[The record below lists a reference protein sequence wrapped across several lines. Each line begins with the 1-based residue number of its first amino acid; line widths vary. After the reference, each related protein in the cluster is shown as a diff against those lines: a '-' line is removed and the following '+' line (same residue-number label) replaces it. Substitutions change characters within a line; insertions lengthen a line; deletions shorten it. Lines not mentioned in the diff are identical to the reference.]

1 MIIEGKI
8 LNIKIVWIGNY
19 LLFYWF
25 CLLACFEFMFSNEN
39 HLVPVSIAVNNIA
52 ENRGELYIA
61 VYSTKESYKQEKPDY
76 SFIGAG
82 EEESLVWETFLP
94 EGRYLVAVFQD
105 LNGNKKL
112 DTKLFGIPKEPVAL
126 TGWDGKGIPK
136 GWEEQS
142 FNIKAGNP
150 VDIILNLVFY

>member
-1 MIIEGKI
+1 MLKSKMLRINGMEKK
-8 LNIKIVWIGNY
+8 L
-19 LLFYWF
+19 F
-25 CLLACFEFMFSNEN
+25 CLMLVLLTCFGFVFSQEN
-39 HLVPVSIAVNNIA
+39 HLIPVSITVNGITEGKGNV
-52 ENRGELYIA
+52 YIA

-94 EGRYLVAVFQD
+94 EGKYLVAVFQD

-136 GWEEQS
+136 GWEGQS
-142 FNIKAGNP
+142 FVIKDGNP
-150 VDIILNLVFY
+150 VDIVLTLSLY

>member
-1 MIIEGKI
+1 MI
-8 LNIKIVWIGNY
+8 
-19 LLFYWF
+19 LLT
-25 CLLACFEFMFSNEN
+25 CFEFMFSNEN

-142 FNIKAGNP
+142 FNIKAE
-150 VDIILNLVFY
+150 IQLILF

>member
-1 MIIEGKI
+1 MDRKLFIILLI
-8 LNIKIVWIGNY
+8 L
-19 LLFYWF
+19 LT
-25 CLLACFEFMFSNEN
+25 CFEFMFSNEN

-142 FNIKAGNP
+142 FNIKAE
-150 VDIILNLVFY
+150 IQLILF

>member
-1 MIIEGKI
+1 M
-8 LNIKIVWIGNY
+8 LNINDMKKK
-19 LLFYWF
+19 LF
-25 CLLACFEFMFSNEN
+25 CLMPVLFTLFGLVFSQEN
-39 HLVPVSIAVNNIA
+39 PLIPVSIAVNSIA
-52 ENRGELYIA
+52 KGKGNVYIA

-112 DTKLFGIPKEPVAL
+112 DTKLFGIPNEPVAL
-126 TGWDGKGIPK
+126 SGWNGKGFPK
-136 GWEEQS
+136 GWKEQS